1 MEVVR
6 RREEVGAVLL
16 PVAVIERQQIGH
28 GLVSLCVFQTSM
40 PKKIPTPTEKAVL
53 QKADLGF
60 KKIKFDFE
68 ADEVS
73 VCNQLVSSSSSNS
86 QPDELTSG
94 HFQLQNCGGF
104 ELMKCK
110 PNCKVL
116 EPLECQISA
125 KNLKAAAGQ
134 GKIYIRPIQRSL
146 SVLPLKSEASPCS
159 TSALK
164 EKCVHCYKEYPL
176 NVLRSHVLSCLS
188 SNYLLSDESDEGSD
202 IVNDHS
208 SIEIRTSSENGE
220 HGDNL
225 QLQSE
230 NEEIH
235 SNESPPVRE
244 EQQNSVREINIYDE
258 INNIIQYCKE
268 QDFHNPVEILKYLQE
283 NLGQGRPLEIADVS
297 QCIDGA
303 TNFIIVDRSNLL
315 NTATEE
321 IRHLQNKFLILEVQ
335 FYNEV

>member
-1 MEVVR
+1 M
-6 RREEVGAVLL
+6 LL
-16 PVAVIERQQIGH
+16 I
-28 GLVSLCVFQTSM
+28 
-40 PKKIPTPTEKAVL
+40 
-53 QKADLGF
+53 
-60 KKIKFDFE
+60 
-68 ADEVS
+68 
-73 VCNQLVSSSSSNS
+73 
-86 QPDELTSG
+86 
-94 HFQLQNCGGF
+94 
-104 ELMKCK
+104 
-110 PNCKVL
+110 
-116 EPLECQISA
+116 
-125 KNLKAAAGQ
+125 
-134 GKIYIRPIQRSL
+134 
-146 SVLPLKSEASPCS
+146 
-159 TSALK
+159 
-164 EKCVHCYKEYPL
+164 
-176 NVLRSHVLSCLS
+176 LS

-244 EQQNSVREINIYDE
+244 EQQNSVREANIYDE

-303 TNFIIVDRSNLL
+303 TNFIMVDRSNLL

>member
-1 MEVVR
+1 M
-6 RREEVGAVLL
+6 LL
-16 PVAVIERQQIGH
+16 II
-28 GLVSLCVFQTSM
+28 
-40 PKKIPTPTEKAVL
+40 
-53 QKADLGF
+53 
-60 KKIKFDFE
+60 
-68 ADEVS
+68 
-73 VCNQLVSSSSSNS
+73 
-86 QPDELTSG
+86 
-94 HFQLQNCGGF
+94 
-104 ELMKCK
+104 
-110 PNCKVL
+110 
-116 EPLECQISA
+116 
-125 KNLKAAAGQ
+125 
-134 GKIYIRPIQRSL
+134 
-146 SVLPLKSEASPCS
+146 
-159 TSALK
+159 
-164 EKCVHCYKEYPL
+164 
-176 NVLRSHVLSCLS
+176 S

-268 QDFHNPVEILKYLQE
+268 QDFNNPVEILKYLQE
-283 NLGQGRPLEIADVS
+283 NLVQGRPLEIADAS
-297 QCIDGA
+297 QCIDGE
-303 TNFIIVDRSNLL
+303 TNFIMVDRSNLL

-321 IRHLQNKFLILEVQ
+321 IQHLQNKYLTLEVQ

>member
-16 PVAVIERQQIGH
+16 LVAVIERQQIGH

-110 PNCKVL
+110 PNCEVL

-202 IVNDHS
+202 IVNDYS
-208 SIEIRTSSENGE
+208 SIEILTSSENGQ

-225 QLQSE
+225 QLQNE

-235 SNESPPVRE
+235 CNESPPVIETRF
-244 EQQNSVREINIYDE
+244 S
-258 INNIIQYCKE
+258 K
-268 QDFHNPVEILKYLQE
+268 IL
-283 NLGQGRPLEIADVS
+283 
-297 QCIDGA
+297 
-303 TNFIIVDRSNLL
+303 
-315 NTATEE
+315 
-321 IRHLQNKFLILEVQ
+321 
-335 FYNEV
+335 